1 MRKGI
6 WRGRGRPPN
15 RTDSHTDRKTLEYL
29 AGIAVKHRIAS
40 SEFLNCILEAWKQ
53 DESECK
59 QLIIRC
65 RKRTEDHAI
74 FLFTTGQKVLAQF
87 PIQTR
92 ILQGDNQLEDYMKM
106 ISSRAPSAKN
116 SEAADRKIRNLKAGM
131 KKINLKAR
139 VLEIPRPKMVYTKW
153 GMEAHV
159 SNALIG
165 DETGTM
171 RMSLWNRQIEMVSE
185 GDVIEIRN
193 GRVVSFKG
201 ERQLR
206 VGKYG
211 EISAA
216 NHEST
221 ANHI

>member
-1 MRKGI
+1 MRNGI

-15 RTDSHTDRKTLEYL
+15 STDSHTDRKTLEYL
-29 AGIAVKHRIAS
+29 AGIAVKHRIDS

-53 DESECK
+53 DKSECK

-65 RKRTEDHAI
+65 RKRTEDHAT

-92 ILQGDNQLEDYMKM
+92 ILQGGNQLEDYMKM
-106 ISSRAPSAKN
+106 ISSSAPSAKDF
-116 SEAADRKIRNLKAGM
+116 EAADRKIRNLKAGM

-185 GDVIEIRN
+185 GDMIEVKN

-216 NHEST
+216 NHKST
-221 ANHI
+221 ANQI